1 MKEQVTAPP
10 PTSGEATEGQR
21 RGTERAAAAIG
32 LAAAALFWLR
42 RDCVVDPYL
51 LRAGNGVKE
60 DDGN

>member
-1 MKEQVTAPP
+1 M
-10 PTSGEATEGQR
+10 GGL
-21 RGTERAAAAIG
+21 AAAAIG
-32 LAAAALFWLR
+32 LAAAAHFWLR